1 MKKNYEC
8 LSKVD
13 ALKVEAAGGLNLVIT
28 EMELGRP
35 RALEKVLGVL
45 ILYRT

>member
-1 MKKNYEC
+1 MNYEC
-8 LSKVD
+8 LWKVD

-35 RALEKVLGVL
+35 IALEKVLGVL